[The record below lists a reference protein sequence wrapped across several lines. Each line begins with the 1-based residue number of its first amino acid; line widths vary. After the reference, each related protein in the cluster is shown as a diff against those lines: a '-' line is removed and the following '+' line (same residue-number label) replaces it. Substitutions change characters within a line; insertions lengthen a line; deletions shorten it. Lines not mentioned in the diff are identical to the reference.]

1 METKTKQKMQT
12 DFHKSQT
19 RIMYTSHHGLLNR
32 DEIKHLQLRESLVNQ
47 NNKSWYES
55 NDLFKELE

>member
-1 METKTKQKMQT
+1 MQT